1 MKSIISINRKFMGYT
16 PYELINLI
24 KQNSKYVDG
33 FEISINY
40 HNEQEFEY
48 LKELANYCKI
58 NNLHFQVHGNS
69 SLSIEEQITFLKMLE
84 NISDYLEYKINVVL
98 HSIKADTNEE
108 SIKLTTEYLTE
119 VVNQIDN
126 NKLIISLENLND
138 IPEEDRLNIKDVMPI
153 VANDERIFLTYD
165 IGHELDDF
173 NNEVG
178 FDSSLIP
185 LLSNVHIHTMSYDLY
200 HDGFD
205 HNPIF
210 KHDINWNILLKAI
223 LFLKNNN
230 YDKSIVFEYDL
241 NVCPGDTVEE
251 KIISYCKSIDFVS
264 ERFK

>member
-1 MKSIISINRKFMGYT
+1 MKSIISINRKFMVYT

-24 KQNSKYVDG
+24 KQNSNYVDG

-40 HNEQEFEY
+40 HNEEEIDY

-58 NNLHFQVHGNS
+58 NNMHFQVHGNS
-69 SLSIEEQITFLKMLE
+69 SLPIEEQINYLKLLE
-84 NISDYLEYKINVVL
+84 SISDYLEYKINVVL
-98 HSIKADTNEE
+98 HSIKAISNEE
-108 SIKLTTEYLTE
+108 SINLTREYLTE
-119 VVNQIDN
+119 IVNNIDN
-126 NKLIISLENLND
+126 SKVIISLENLND
-138 IPEEDRLNIKDVMPI
+138 INEEDRLNLKDIMPI

-165 IGHELDDF
+165 IGHEISDF
-173 NNEVG
+173 NEEVG

-185 LLSNVHIHTMSYDLY
+185 LLSNVHIHTLSHNLY
-200 HDGFD
+200 HGGFD

-210 KHDINWNILLKAI
+210 KNDINWNILLKAI

-241 NVCPGDTVEE
+241 NICPGDTIEE

-264 ERFK
+264 ERFN